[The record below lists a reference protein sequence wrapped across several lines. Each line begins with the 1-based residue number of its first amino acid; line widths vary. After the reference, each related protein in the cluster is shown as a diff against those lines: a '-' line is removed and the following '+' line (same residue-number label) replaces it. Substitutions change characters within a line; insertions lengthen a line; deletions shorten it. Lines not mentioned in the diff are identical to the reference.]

1 MADDV
6 RHKTIKLPPEA
17 KKKLEE
23 TMPLFEDAENAIKQL
38 KRMGMD
44 STEIETQLSWAKNVR
59 EILLKEFT

>member
-6 RHKTIKLPPEA
+6 KHKTIKLPPDA

-23 TMPLFEDAENAIKQL
+23 TGVLFSETENAIKQL

-44 STEIETQLSWAKNVR
+44 TTEIETQLSWAANVR
-59 EILLKEFT
+59 KILLEEFA